1 MKIKYYNK
9 NIIFK
14 CLPLLRQT
22 GFIKEQFEDNYI
34 KLFDQANFFYNY
46 SGSIVDRTNAN
57 EFFIPFIQEPKIP
70 KFKGDFNKSFKQI
83 CEERSIQLLN
93 TGKKINILWSGGID
107 STVVLFSLMNKAND
121 LSQLKVILTID
132 SIMESGNMFDLLIK
146 NKLEYTLHKNK
157 INRQKFFNEE
167 NININNELIITGC
180 AADELNTTKR
190 LKIIPTDRKYDNLN
204 YEDVMSPLL
213 NKELIDFFKKSIQLY
228 PTKVK
233 YYKDF
238 LRFYH
243 MTYSMFYGLF
253 SWYPYIDPKFLNIMD
268 SFYAIED
275 FEKWCI
281 WSDESSYTEKI
292 KIPQRNLIYEL
303 TGDKLYSDKKG
314 KGMGNPTITFN
325 NDWFFLT
332 EDNVTITYTDLLNKL
347 NNKTGIYS

>member
-9 NIIFK
+9 DFIFN
-14 CLPLLRQT
+14 CLPLLRES
-22 GFIKEQFEDNYI
+22 GFIKEQFTDDYI
-34 KLFDQANFFYNY
+34 KLFDQANFFTMY
-46 SGSIVDRTNAN
+46 GAIADRTEAN
-57 EFFIPFIQEPKIP
+57 QFFIPFVQEPKIP

-83 CEERSIQLLN
+83 CEERSVQLLN
-93 TGKKINILWSGGID
+93 TGKRLNVFWSGGID

-121 LSQLKVILTID
+121 LSQLKVTLTTD
-132 SIMESGNMFDLLIK
+132 SIIESGNMFDTLIK

-157 INRQKFFNEE
+157 VRRQKLFDER
-167 NININNELIITGC
+167 IIDINNELIITGC

-190 LKIIPTDRKYDNLN
+190 LKIIPTERKYDNLN
-204 YEDVMSPLL
+204 YEDVISPLL
-213 NKELIDFFKKSIQLY
+213 NKDLIDFFNKSIQLY

-243 MTYSMFYGLF
+243 VAYSMFYGLYG
-253 SWYPYIDPKFLNIMD
+253 WYPYLDTKFLNIMD

-281 WSDESSYTEKI
+281 WSNEAIYTEKI

-303 TGDKLYSDKKG
+303 TGDKFYSDKKK
-314 KGMGNPTITFN
+314 KGIGNPTIIFN
-325 NDWFFLT
+325 NDWLLLT
-332 EDNVTITYTDLLNKL
+332 ENNTTITYRDLVNKI
-347 NNKTGIYS
+347 KK